1 MLVAS
6 LMPRKGVWQA
16 PLDAL
21 AARHPEHRFILDPE
35 EAGARLKEVDV
46 LLASGLPDLGFLPDS
61 RLKAIFLPLTGVNHI
76 PVASL
81 SARGVRIF
89 NCHGNADYVAERALA
104 MTLAFLGRII
114 PYHEDLREGK
124 WHGFWVG
131 RGAEDQWDSLFGR
144 KVCIF
149 GAGAIGMALA
159 SLLRPFRCEITA
171 YRRRPEA
178 GLPAGFDRVET
189 DFRAAVAGAELLFV
203 ALPLTPETRGL
214 FSREI
219 LLGARDKFLVNVGRG
234 DIVDEEGLYLSL
246 KEGILKG
253 AAIDTWYTYP
263 QGGATTGEPSRY
275 PIRSLDNVVLSPHV
289 AGSTREAAMEVAQ
302 ETLAGLEAWLS
313 TGRAP
318 NEVDPARDY

>member
-1 MLVAS
+1 MLIAS
-6 LMPRKGVWQA
+6 LMPRKGIWQA

-21 AARHPEHRFILDPE
+21 AARHPEHRFILDPA
-35 EAGARLKEVDV
+35 EASASLKDVDA
-46 LLASGLPDLGFLPDS
+46 LLASGLPDLAFLSDA
-61 RLKAIFLPLTGVNHI
+61 RLKAIFLPLTGVNHL
-76 PVASL
+76 PLDSL

-114 PYHEDLREGK
+114 PYHQDLLEGR

-144 KVCIF
+144 RVCIF
-149 GAGAIGMALA
+149 GAGAIGTALA
-159 SLLRPFRCEITA
+159 SLLKPFRCEVTA

-178 GLPAGFDRVET
+178 QLPEGFDRVET

-219 LLGARDKFLVNVGRG
+219 LLGAKDKFLINVGRG
-234 DIVDEEGLYLSL
+234 EIVDEEGLYLSL
-246 KEGILKG
+246 KEGVLKG

-263 QGGATTGEPSRY
+263 QAGATTGEPSRY
-275 PIRSLDNVVLSPHV
+275 PITSLANVVLSPHV
-289 AGSTREAAMEVAQ
+289 AGSTREAAAEAAEQ
-302 ETLAGLEAWLS
+302 TLASLEAWLN
-313 TGRAP
+313 TGRSP
-318 NEVDPARDY
+318 NEVDPTRAY